1 MTTAPSAEAAEAANS
16 SSLSQARRDLLA
28 RRLRGDAGASLA
40 QIVIPSRPAHAPA
53 RASFAQERL
62 WFLHQLDPDS
72 PAYNMHE
79 AYRVQGDLN
88 TSALERAVQAIILR
102 HEALRTT
109 FAEVDG
115 QLLQIVAPQASFSI
129 HQLDLTGQPELALAQ
144 RAIKEARHRFDLQA
158 GPLLRLTVAQVNEGT
173 HVLMLT
179 MHHIISDEW
188 SNGVFW
194 REVCTHYNALV
205 MSTPIALPALPIQY
219 TDYAHWQ
226 RDALTGDA
234 LQRQLD
240 YWRAHLA
247 GELPL
252 LQLPADRPRP
262 ITQSYRGAMRTRSIP
277 ADVLERI
284 RALAQQSGATPF
296 MVLLATFNVLLHRY
310 TRQDDIIVG
319 TPIANRAQTE
329 THHVIGFFLNSLAL
343 RAHVASGMT
352 FRDVLTNTRD
362 AALNAYANQAV
373 PFERVVDEVQPRR
386 DLSHHPIFQVM
397 FVHQQDAAADI
408 QLRGL
413 EVEPVLVDG
422 GVSKFD
428 LTLFARESQ
437 DGLTV
442 AIEYATD
449 LFDAPTIER
458 MLEHYEVLLTS
469 AVQQPDQRI
478 DQLALMSDA
487 ERRKV
492 LAGWNQTHADAP
504 QQACI
509 HQIIEAAA
517 QQSRQADAV
526 RFQDQRLSYAELNTR
541 ANQLAHY
548 LRRKGLSPG
557 APVALCVERSLEMIV
572 AIVGILKAGG
582 AYVPLDPAYPEER
595 LAFALD
601 DTQATLVLT
610 QAHLHARLPVSNA
623 TIVSLDADW
632 PEIANEPQGN
642 PTPNTSPD
650 DLAYVIY
657 TSGSTGKPKGVMVT
671 HRNLVASTGARFTF
685 YPGRAERYLL
695 LSSFAFDSS
704 VAGIF
709 WALGQGGTLCLPE
722 QKQEQ
727 DVSAI
732 ANLIAKHRITHTL
745 CLPSL
750 YSLLLDYAAP
760 GQLDSLKIV
769 IVAGEACQA
778 NLVRKH
784 YATLPD
790 VGLHNEYGPT
800 EATVW
805 STACLIPREFHGASV
820 PIGTPIPN
828 MQNYVL
834 DAALQPVPIGIAGEL
849 CIAGAGVVPGYLNQ
863 PELTR
868 ERFIT
873 CDFGDGLTARLYR
886 TGDLV
891 RWQADGSLAFLGRT
905 DHQVKIRGY
914 RIELGEIES
923 VLRQHPD
930 VRDAVVVVREEAAHD
945 PSEVDKLAA
954 WLEQVDAALAARLL
968 DEIEEAA

>member
-1 MTTAPSAEAAEAANS
+1 MTTAPPAETANTL
-16 SSLSQARRDLLA
+16 SLSQAKRDLLA
-28 RRLRGDAGASLA
+28 RRLRGDAGAPLTLLA
-40 QIVIPSRPAHAPA
+40 IPRRPAHAPA

-62 WFLHQLDPDS
+62 WFHYQLDPNS

-79 AYRVQGDLN
+79 AYRVQGDLDI
-88 TSALERAVQAIILR
+88 AVLESAVQAVVQQ
-102 HEALRTT
+102 HEALRTI

-115 QLLQIVAPQASFSI
+115 QLLQIVAPQANFLI
-129 HQLDLTGQPELALAQ
+129 NQLDLTGQPEQALAQ
-144 RAIKEARHRFDLQA
+144 QALEEARHHFDLQT
-158 GPLLRLTVAQVNEGT
+158 GPLLRLTVARQNEAS
-173 HVLMLT
+173 HALLLT

-194 REVCTHYNALV
+194 REVCAHYNAHV
-205 MSTPIALPALPIQY
+205 TDTPMALPALPIQY
-219 TDYAHWQ
+219 PDYAHWQ
-226 RDALTGDA
+226 RDALKGDG

-240 YWRAHLA
+240 YWRSQLA
-247 GELPL
+247 SELLL
-252 LQLPADRPRP
+252 LQLPTDQPRP
-262 ITQSYRGAMRTRSIP
+262 TAQSYRGAMRTRSIP
-277 ADVLERI
+277 ADVAERM
-284 RALAQQSGATPF
+284 RALAQQAGATPF
-296 MVLLATFNVLLHRY
+296 MALLAAFNALLHRY
-310 TRQDDIIVG
+310 TGQEDIIVG

-329 THHVIGFFLNSLAL
+329 THHVIGFFLNTLAL
-343 RAHVASGMT
+343 RAHLTGSMT
-352 FRDVLTNTRD
+352 FRDVLVNTRD
-362 AALNAYANQAV
+362 IALNAYANQAV
-373 PFERVVDEVQPRR
+373 PFERVVDEVQPKR

-397 FVHQQDAAADI
+397 FVHQQDAATDI

-413 EVEPVLVDG
+413 EVEPFFVDG

-442 AIEYATD
+442 AIEYAAD
-449 LFDAPTIER
+449 LFDASTIER
-458 MLEHYEVLLTS
+458 MLEHYEVLLRS
-469 AVQQPDQRI
+469 ATLLPDQRI
-478 DQLALMSDA
+478 DQLTLMSDA

-492 LAGWNQTHADAP
+492 LVEWNQTGVNAP
-504 QQACI
+504 QQTCI
-509 HQIIEAAA
+509 HQLIEAVALQSPQAA
-517 QQSRQADAV
+517 AV
-526 RFQDQRLSYAELNTR
+526 CFRDQRLSYAELNAR

-548 LRRKGLSPG
+548 LRRKGLTSG

-582 AYVPLDPAYPEER
+582 AYIPLDPAYPQER

-610 QAHLHARLPVSNA
+610 QAHLRARLPVSNT

-632 PEIANEPQGN
+632 PEIAKEPQGN
-642 PTPNTSPD
+642 PALNTTPD

-657 TSGSTGKPKGVMVT
+657 TSGSTGQPKGVMVT
-671 HRNLVASTGARFTF
+671 HRNLAASTSARFTF
-685 YPGRAERYLL
+685 YPGRADRYLL

-709 WALGQGGTLCLPE
+709 WALCQGGTLCLPE

-727 DVSAI
+727 DVSTI
-732 ANLIAKHRITHTL
+732 AELIAQHGITHTL

-750 YSLLLDYAAP
+750 HSLLLDYAAP
-760 GQLDSLKIV
+760 GQLDSLKTV

-778 NLVRKH
+778 NLVHKH
-784 YATLPD
+784 YATLPNA
-790 VGLHNEYGPT
+790 GLYNEYGPT

-805 STACLIPREFHGASV
+805 STACHIPRDFQGASV
-820 PIGTPIPN
+820 PIGKPIPN

-849 CIAGAGVVPGYLNQ
+849 CIAGDGVVPGYLNQ

-868 ERFIT
+868 ERFIN
-873 CDFGDGLTARLYR
+873 CDFGDGLTTRLYR

-891 RWQADGSLAFLGRT
+891 RWQADGSLAFLGRA

-914 RIELGEIES
+914 RIELGEIEA

-930 VRDAVVVVREEAAHD
+930 VRDAVVVVREETAREAN
-945 PSEVDKLAA
+945 EVDALAA
-954 WLEQVDAALAARLL
+954 WLEKVDAALAARLL